1 MGTLAS
7 VSIRIKPE
15 SKGLARFH
23 VKEWRDK
30 PERGYYDTECNL
42 IINDNVMSSVI
53 YYDGYIEGVGKSLFK
68 VIRSYQEAFVF
79 ILKGDRSS
87 FNLPYYEQNESWE
100 SNKPKMSNVFPN
112 DSTYFDYYYKW
123 DEFEGEEQWM
133 VRKYSESEYVP
144 LKRFFVGTDITMAN
158 NE

>member
-53 YYDGYIEGVGKSLFK
+53 YYDGYIEGQMPG
-68 VIRSYQEAFVF
+68 
-79 ILKGDRSS
+79 
-87 FNLPYYEQNESWE
+87 
-100 SNKPKMSNVFPN
+100 
-112 DSTYFDYYYKW
+112 
-123 DEFEGEEQWM
+123 
-133 VRKYSESEYVP
+133 
-144 LKRFFVGTDITMAN
+144 
-158 NE
+158 